1 MDGPLEAVHKRRR
14 QFGGGKGEIALN
26 LHKNRSKK
34 WSDMGNGVSKYRNKS
49 RRLLWM
55 VPILTIHS
63 SLFGVYSKLLYTQY
77 YEMSGEAKRRPLK
90 CIVEKLHI
98 LQSFLKL
105 IRFV

>member
-14 QFGGGKGEIALN
+14 QFGGGRVKIALN
-26 LHKNRSKK
+26 MHTNRSKK
-34 WSDMGNGVSKYRNKS
+34 CSDMGKGVSKYRNKS

-77 YEMSGEAKRRPLK
+77 EMSRGAKRRPLK